1 MSAWIAVLASSAIAY
16 LCKLAGYVIPERWLA
31 HPRISRVTAM
41 LPAALLAAL
50 VILQTFAT
58 GTSLAFDARAA
69 GLAVAAL
76 ALAARAPFIAVV
88 VLAAGT
94 AALLRALGCS

>member
-1 MSAWIAVLASSAIAY
+1 MSAWIAVLASSGIAY
-16 LCKLAGYVIPERWLA
+16 LCKLAGYVIPARWLA
-31 HPRISRVTAM
+31 HPRIIRVTAM

-88 VLAAGT
+88 VLAAGS
-94 AALLRALGCS
+94 AALLRALGWS